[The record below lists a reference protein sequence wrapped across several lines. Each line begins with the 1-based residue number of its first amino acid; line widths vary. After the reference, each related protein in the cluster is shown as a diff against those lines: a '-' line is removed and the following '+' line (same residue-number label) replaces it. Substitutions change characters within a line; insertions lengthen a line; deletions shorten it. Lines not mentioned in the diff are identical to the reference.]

1 MAETASSGEND
12 AGRPRRLPPE
22 HPFRAALTEELHARP
37 IEPVAAPARLSFLAL
52 LCDGPERE
60 AAWAAMRDLALR
72 HGAAPPPPG
81 AVHHS
86 AELGGIRVTW
96 ELHTEFYRCV
106 VQRPGAEAERPFA
119 APAIDALPADWV
131 AALPGRLIAAGHL
144 VLLRGAADR
153 PRLDLAAA
161 ARQFSGGAVFGSAP
175 ADGAATVLSDFRIHA
190 DGFARFLAEDRA
202 MTARQ
207 AGRMAQ
213 RLIEIDIYR
222 AMAQLALPVARELG
236 PVLTRFEQALSEIAA
251 AQVAGGEAIEAAL
264 LDRLTRL
271 AADVES
277 WHARTRFR
285 FDAAA
290 AYHALV
296 ERRLAELRE
305 RRIEGF
311 STLEEFLDRRLAPA
325 RATCIA
331 VARRHEALSQHV
343 ARATQLLSTRVG
355 VTRERQAQALLASMD
370 RRGQLQLHLQQTVE
384 GLSIAAITY
393 YITGLIAYLAKGAK
407 SAGLASLDPEMT
419 AAACI
424 PVVALAVGLGIL
436 RIRRSLSRDG

>member
-1 MAETASSGEND
+1 MAEQASKGEGD
-12 AGRPRRLPPE
+12 AAEPRRLPPE
-22 HPFRAALTEELHARP
+22 HPWRVALTEELHARP
-37 IEPVAAPARLSFLAL
+37 TEPIVAPARLSFLAL
-52 LCDGPERE
+52 LCEEPERE
-60 AAWAAMRDLALR
+60 AAWAAMRDLAQR
-72 HGAAPPPPG
+72 HGAPPPPPG
-81 AVHHS
+81 AVHYS
-86 AELGGIRVTW
+86 AELGGFRVKW

-106 VQRPGAEAERPFA
+106 VLQPGAEPEHPFA

-144 VLLRGAADR
+144 VLLRGAPDL
-153 PRLDLAAA
+153 PRLDLATA
-161 ARQFSGGAVFGSAP
+161 ARHVSGGVVAGSAL
-175 ADGAATVLSDFRIHA
+175 AGGAATVLSDFRLHA
-190 DGFARFLAEDRA
+190 DGFARFLIEDRA
-202 MTARQ
+202 MTRRQ
-207 AGRMAQ
+207 AGRMMQ

-222 AMAQLALPVARELG
+222 AMAQLALPVARALA
-236 PVLTRFEQALSEIAA
+236 PVLTRFEQTLSEIAA
-251 AQVAGGEAIEAAL
+251 TQVEGGEAGEAAL

-285 FDAAA
+285 FDAGA
-290 AYHALV
+290 AYYALV

-305 RRIEGF
+305 LRIEGF
-311 STLEEFLDRRLAPA
+311 STLQEFLDRRLAPA

-393 YITGLIAYLAKGAK
+393 YITGLLAYLAKGAK
-407 SAGLASLDPEMT
+407 SAGVLKLDPELV
-419 AAACI
+419 AAAGI

-436 RIRRSLSRDG
+436 RIRRSLSRHG